1 MTAGEGRGRREQAPS
16 PQARSGLRRNM
27 DVSWEQE
34 SQNDFW
40 RPPAPDVAEGAP
52 VSRLPSGGL
61 SCRVT
66 CLNNELIRS
75 FNCFWEL

>member
-27 DVSWEQE
+27 DVSREQE

-40 RPPAPDVAEGAP
+40 RPPAPPTWQRGPQFPASDREAFLAV
-52 VSRLPSGGL
+52 
-61 SCRVT
+61 
-66 CLNNELIRS
+66 
-75 FNCFWEL
+75 